1 MTDMAI
7 SCDRVRDLA
16 PGFVLGALEMDEM
29 NAVRDHLRTCEHD
42 HSEFD
47 ELGGVVS
54 YLATTVEPMEPPSW
68 LRESVLAAAEA
79 DLRSH
84 HRGERPAVSIVPAA
98 AAQASHGAEI
108 IPFAA
113 ASSRGA
119 RAGRR
124 LRLRRPAAWLTRAA
138 AAVAVL
144 ALVGYAAIVQVGLLP
159 GGTPSPTVSKDF
171 VLTQQGVRSTVL
183 AGLETNVGGTLALM
197 PSGHVYCWVNGLAPT
212 TGNQAYVVWLSIDG
226 APMTKVGTMPIDGAG
241 KGLLEYNEGYPG
253 ASLRVQITLEASS
266 AVAHPTGPIEAS
278 GLIAVFSYRAS

>member
-1 MTDMAI
+1 MAI
-7 SCDRVRDLA
+7 SCSRVRDLA

-29 NAVRDHLRTCEHD
+29 NAVRDHLRTCEQD

-79 DLRSH
+79 DLRSR
-84 HRGERPAVSIVPAA
+84 HRGERPAVSIVPV
-98 AAQASHGAEI
+98 ASAEPSTGAEI

-113 ASSRGA
+113 ASSPGA

-124 LRLRRPAAWLTRAA
+124 LRVRRPGPWLIRIAA
-138 AAVAVL
+138 ALAVL
-144 ALVGYAAIVQVGLLP
+144 ALVGYAAIIQVGLAP
-159 GGTPSPTVSKDF
+159 NGTAAPTVSKEF
-171 VLTQQGVRSTVL
+171 VLNQQGVRSAVL

-197 PSGHVYCWVNGLAPT
+197 PSGHVYCWVNGLPPAV
-212 TGNQAYVVWLSIDG
+212 GNQAYVVWLSIDG
-226 APMTKVGTMPIDGAG
+226 APMAKVGTMPIDGTG
-241 KGLLEYNEGYPG
+241 RGLLEYNEGYPG
-253 ASLRVQITLEASS
+253 ASLRVQITLEASA
-266 AVAHPTGPIEAS
+266 AVAHPTGPIQAS